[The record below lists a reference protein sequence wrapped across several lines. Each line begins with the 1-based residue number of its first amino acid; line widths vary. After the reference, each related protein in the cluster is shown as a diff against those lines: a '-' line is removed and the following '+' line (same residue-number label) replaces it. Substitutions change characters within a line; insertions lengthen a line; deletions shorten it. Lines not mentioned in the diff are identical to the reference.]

1 MKATYVTLQVT
12 SGAMRDFDIETAE
25 RLLRMRVSGWALPKD
40 SDYQFKNG
48 NLERKS
54 KKGNR

>member
-1 MKATYVTLQVT
+1 
-12 SGAMRDFDIETAE
+12 MRDFDIETAE

>member
-12 SGAMRDFDIETAE
+12 SGATCDFDIETAE

-54 KKGNR
+54 KKGN

>member
-12 SGAMRDFDIETAE
+12 SGAKRDFDIETAE

-54 KKGNR
+54 KKGNQ